1 MFGGFISIL
10 QSYIT
15 CPVNM
20 DKLLFSLSQPHN
32 RLVTLPLTQCML
44 NRLTGFKLVG
54 KSVTSEKRAGGSVS
68 LGDFYFYLCP
78 PPPWLIT
85 FLLGLLVFSVCF
97 FFFACKSGCWQ
108 ERNCRNVEAV
118 AFLQSAI
125 VLNFLCVL
133 FKLRQ
138 QHD

>member
-1 MFGGFISIL
+1 
-10 QSYIT
+10 
-15 CPVNM
+15 M
-20 DKLLFSLSQPHN
+20 DKLLFSLFHPHN

-44 NRLTGFKLVG
+44 TRLTGFKLVG

-78 PPPWLIT
+78 PPSWLIT
-85 FLLGLLVFSVCF
+85 FLLGLLVFFS
-97 FFFACKSGCWQ
+97 CKSGCWQ
-108 ERNCRNVEAV
+108 ERNCQNVEAV